1 MRTGP
6 IRALSMALL
15 LGTLAATAAGA
26 VRPITETDLLKFQ
39 WVTDPQISP
48 DGREVA
54 YVLVQVNEK
63 EDRYDTSLW
72 SVATS
77 GSGAPKR
84 LTAGPRDSSPRWSPD
99 GRTVAFVRAAG
110 EKDKPQIFLL
120 PMSGGEARKLTD
132 LPKGASAR
140 RRGRRTA
147 ARLLFTSSTNDED
160 LAEKKSA
167 AGKTPAGPREEG
179 AGREEQAADRDAGDL
194 PLQQPGLAGSRAPLA
209 RVDGPR
215 DRGNRTGRA
224 EAAHQRPLRR
234 G

>member
-6 IRALSMALL
+6 IRALSVTLL
-15 LGTLAATAAGA
+15 LLAAAATATAAG
-26 VRPITETDLLKFQ
+26 RPITETDLLKFQ

-99 GRTVAFVRAAG
+99 GRTVAFVRAPG

-132 LPKGASAR
+132 LPKGARRPGVAGGAR
-140 RRGRRTA
+140 RVHE
-147 ARLLFTSSTNDED
+147 LPNDDD
-160 LAEKKSA
+160 LAEKNSCRER
-167 AGKTPAGPREEG
+167 PRRLEEG
-179 AGREEQAADRDAGDL
+179 AGTETSRGRDACDL
-194 PLQQPGLAGSRAPLA
+194 PLQNRLSIPRTTA

-215 DRGNRTGRA
+215 DRGTEPVRRSTHPGRYD
-224 EAAHQRPLRR
+224 EGDLF
-234 G
+234 